1 MKRAGEARQ
10 TEERLIFGDAS
21 YLWSDI
27 KHITLKRS
35 QLGNR
40 YLVIYFRDDRPP
52 ASCNIDLLTEEKDVT
67 EFINQLQ
74 EKAAR
79 MQFTFTSEV
88 DTEPLEKEEPAAVSA
103 AKPFQEKSIE
113 ISEQQKVY
121 AMIILGIVFFVGI
134 YVVFGMELAISIFA
148 VVLVHEAGH
157 FVALKSFHMTAHGLF
172 FIPFIGAGVAP
183 KEDFPSP
190 RVEAV
195 VSLAGPV
202 AGLFLTLIVYL
213 VKIASA
219 GGFPSDESFFPALIS
234 SVLLVNVIIN
244 LLNLMPILPLDG
256 GTIVRIALLRG
267 RKSLIPVALITVGI
281 GFAVGILVNSFF
293 FILIALLGLSSL
305 IHRYNQMKK
314 EEIRPPSGG
323 MAFLILVAWILVIG
337 LYLFAA
343 VVFL

>member
-10 TEERLIFGDAS
+10 TEERLIFDDVS
-21 YLWSDI
+21 YLWSNI
-27 KHITLKRS
+27 EHITLKRS

-40 YLVIYFRDDRPP
+40 YLAIYFRDDRPP
-52 ASCNIDLLTEEKDVT
+52 ASCDIDLMTEEKDVT

-79 MQFTFTSEV
+79 MQFTFASEV
-88 DTEPLEKEEPAAVSA
+88 DTEPLKKGEPAISVAEPSPE
-103 AKPFQEKSIE
+103 KPIE

-134 YVVFGMELAISIFA
+134 YIVFGMEIAISIFA

-183 KEDFPSP
+183 KEDFPSL
-190 RVEAV
+190 RAEAV

-202 AGLFLTLIVYL
+202 AGLFLTLVMYL
-213 VKIASA
+213 VKITST
-219 GGFPSDESFFPALIS
+219 GGFPSDESFFPALIGS
-234 SVLLVNVIIN
+234 ILLVNVIIN

-256 GTIVRIALLRG
+256 GTIVRIAMDSRY
-267 RKSLIPVALITVGI
+267 RSV
-281 GFAVGILVNSFF
+281 LVCCCCLFVED
-293 FILIALLGLSSL
+293 
-305 IHRYNQMKK
+305 MKA
-314 EEIRPPSGG
+314 I
-323 MAFLILVAWILVIG
+323 
-337 LYLFAA
+337 
-343 VVFL
+343 

>member
-10 TEERLIFGDAS
+10 TEERLFFDDVS

-27 KHITLKRS
+27 EHITLKRS

-40 YLVIYFRDDRPP
+40 YLAIYFRDDRPP
-52 ASCNIDLLTEEKDVT
+52 ASCDIDFMTEEKDFI

-79 MQFTFTSEV
+79 KQFTFASEV
-88 DTEPLEKEEPAAVSA
+88 DTELLKRREPAVSA
-103 AKPFQEKSIE
+103 AEPSPGKSIE

-134 YVVFGMELAISIFA
+134 YIIFGMEIAVSIFA

-202 AGLFLTLIVYL
+202 AGLFLTLAMYL
-213 VKIASA
+213 AKTVSA
-219 GGFPSDESFFPALIS
+219 GVFPSDESFFPALIG

-267 RKSLIPVALITVGI
+267 GKSLIPVALMTVGI
-281 GFAVGILVNSFF
+281 GLAVGVLINSFF
-293 FILIALLGLSSL
+293 FILIALFGLSSL
-305 IHRYNQMKK
+305 IRSYNKMKK